1 MKIRWLVALLP
12 LVLASASAASEPAPS
27 GSAAALEIARAT
39 RSEWRLGRLMLD
51 QREGRPPR
59 VWAEILSG
67 GAVVARLRVN
77 PETGGFLAKDER
89 VQPPV
94 TSLDLA
100 RLRGEVEHELGRLE
114 VGGWAWPS
122 EHGRAWGVP
131 LRYQGRVVGR
141 LKVDV
146 QQRRLLAVHDH
157 DDDDD

>member
-27 GSAAALEIARAT
+27 GSATALEIARAT
-39 RSEWRLGRLMLD
+39 RAAWRPGRLTLD
-51 QREGRPPR
+51 QREGRSPR
-59 VWAEILSG
+59 VRAEILSG

-89 VQPPV
+89 VQAPV
-94 TSLDLA
+94 GSLDLG
-100 RLRGEVEHELGRLE
+100 RLRGEVERELGRLE

-146 QQRRLLAVHDH
+146 QQRRLLAVRDH